1 MSCKIK
7 EYADEL
13 QTTARNLAT
22 AGNDFGTGDSGD
34 SGELAI
40 AISGSP
46 PSGGGTRGT
55 EEWTVAASAE
65 TIAFD

>member
-22 AGNDFGTGDSGD
+22 AGKVFLQLMNLQTPVVKDLQILD
-34 SGELAI
+34 
-40 AISGSP
+40 
-46 PSGGGTRGT
+46 
-55 EEWTVAASAE
+55 
-65 TIAFD
+65 